1 MTDAMMRRALETLVS
16 GEDLDVATARGA
28 MDTIMEGTAT
38 PAQMAAFLV
47 GLRAK
52 GASVD
57 EVFGMVESMREHG
70 TRVELDVAAVDTCG
84 TGGDGTGTFNISTA
98 AALVVAGAGFPVAK
112 HGNRAASSRCGSAD
126 VLEALGVAISLPPA
140 GVVACVESAG
150 MGFLYAPAYHPAMRH
165 VAPVRRE
172 LGITSIMNLLGPLAN
187 PAGVRRQVLGVADG
201 DRAPLLAETLVR
213 LDAEHAM
220 VVHGKV
226 GMDEISPQGVTDVW
240 EIRDGRT
247 TTWQLDPAA
256 YGLAFADGGGM
267 LRGGDAAANAAR
279 LERILAG
286 NGADPAGRAAV
297 VLNGGAAI
305 YVAGLAASYAVG
317 VRRADEAIS
326 SGAARAAL
334 ERLRCANPSTSG

>member
-172 LGITSIMNLLGPLAN
+172 LGFRTVFNFLGPLTN
-187 PAGVRRQVLGVADG
+187 PARVRHQTIGVADATMAPVIAEVLHRLGHRKALVFTGPDGVDELGVSGTAAAFEVTPDGVRRQTVDPR
-201 DRAPLLAETLVR
+201 D
-213 LDAEHAM
+213 
-220 VVHGKV
+220 V
-226 GMDEISPQGVTDVW
+226 GFE
-240 EIRDGRT
+240 
-247 TTWQLDPAA
+247 PAA
-256 YGLAFADGGGM
+256 PAQ
-267 LRGGDAAANAAR
+267 LRGGDATDNARTVLAVLDGEHGAARNVVVLNAAAA
-279 LERILAG
+279 LVVV
-286 NGADPAGRAAV
+286 GADPKIAQAVPRAA
-297 VLNGGAAI
+297 
-305 YVAGLAASYAVG
+305 
-317 VRRADEAIS
+317 EAID
-326 SGAARAAL
+326 SGAARARLAAL
-334 ERLRCANPSTSG
+334 VDVSNHTWA

>member
-16 GEDLDVATARGA
+16 GEDLDVPTARGA

-140 GVVACVESAG
+140 SVEQSLRQAG
-150 MGFLYAPAYHPAMRH
+150 ICFLFAPTFHPAMKHAAGPRS
-165 VAPVRRE
+165 E
-172 LGITSIMNLLGPLAN
+172 LGVRTIFNVLGPLAN
-187 PAGVRRQVLGVADG
+187 PALVRRQAIG
-201 DRAPLLAETLVR
+201 APSPATAELMAEVLLALGHERALVF
-213 LDAEHAM
+213 
-220 VVHGKV
+220 
-226 GMDEISPQGVTDVW
+226 S
-240 EIRDGRT
+240 
-247 TTWQLDPAA
+247 
-256 YGLAFADGGGM
+256 
-267 LRGGDAAANAAR
+267 
-279 LERILAG
+279 
-286 NGADPAGRAAV
+286 
-297 VLNGGAAI
+297 
-305 YVAGLAASYAVG
+305 
-317 VRRADEAIS
+317 
-326 SGAARAAL
+326 
-334 ERLRCANPSTSG
+334 